1 MARKMSA
8 LLLCL
13 ALLPAALFA
22 QNQNGA
28 KPTDSQIL
36 AQVNHTIA
44 TEQAF
49 QGMTIIPAV
58 SNGVVTLSGTV
69 SNYAAKVLASDEIAN
84 IDGVRTVLN
93 NLNIDSSYNAPPSQ
107 SQQPQQYPQQNPQD
121 QQPPSQYGSQP
132 PSQYGSQQPSQY
144 GNQPAPQYGTQQPTN
159 SGYSQNSGQ
168 MPPAQP
174 YSGPSVTGTQ
184 TVILPSG
191 TLLPVRLSEEINT
204 ATAQPNQI
212 FHADLVSDIHYN
224 NYLLIPRG
232 TIFVGRV
239 ISAQAAG
246 RFAGYPELAIEL
258 TGFTLNGP
266 NGPQKISVITDPI
279 SSQGKG
285 RGKNTAE
292 KAGGGALLGTIIGAI
307 AGGGKGAA
315 IGALSGGALGAG
327 MNIKR
332 GQEINLQPEQLLQ
345 FRTSDTTVETVFLH
359 NGVQIPPAPF
369 TTPVLLPSPQQPPQ
383 N

>member
-1 MARKMSA
+1 M
-8 LLLCL
+8 
-13 ALLPAALFA
+13 A
-22 QNQNGA
+22 QNQNNQR
-28 KPTDSQIL
+28 PTDSQIL

-44 TEQAF
+44 NEQAF
-49 QGMTIIPAV
+49 QGMTIIPTV
-58 SNGVVTLSGTV
+58 NNGVVTLSGTV
-69 SNYAAKVLASDEIAN
+69 SNYAAKVLASNEVSD

-93 NLNIDSSYNAPPSQ
+93 NLDVNSSYTAPPSQ
-107 SQQPQQYPQQNPQD
+107 PQD
-121 QQPPSQYGSQP
+121 QQYQQQYQQPPPQESPQQGQQPQYGNQL
-132 PSQYGSQQPSQY
+132 PSQY
-144 GNQPAPQYGTQQPTN
+144 GNQPPPQYGNQQP
-159 SGYSQNSGQ
+159 SQPGYQQNSGQ
-168 MPPAQP
+168 MPPSQP
-174 YSGPSVTGTQ
+174 YTGPSVTDTK
-184 TVILPSG
+184 TIILPAG
-191 TLLPVRLSEEINT
+191 TLLPVRLSDEINT

-212 FHADLVSDIHYN
+212 FHADLVSDITYD

-232 TIFVGRV
+232 TVFVGRV

-246 RFAGYPELAIEL
+246 RFAGYPELSIEL

-266 NGPQKISVITDPI
+266 DGPQKISVITDPI

-332 GQEINLQPEQLLQ
+332 GQEIDLKPEQLLQ
-345 FRTSDTTVETVFLH
+345 FRTNDTTVETVYLH
-359 NGVQIPPAPF
+359 NGQQIPPKAY
-369 TTPVLLPSPQQPPQ
+369 TSPVLLPSSQQPPS